1 MPNHLPEVR
10 EEMRACSPKVGI
22 LRRPEADR
30 FSVVESLRPNGC
42 VGIELGVAGG
52 GFSAAMVRTERFA
65 KFFGVDAYSGGHSAN
80 EYKAALKATG
90 LWSNYRLLRLT
101 CSQAVDLFPDASFD
115 FVYVDGFAHSGCE
128 GGRTLEDWYPK
139 LKPGGIMAGDDYDPN
154 NWPLV
159 VWAVHEMAAQ
169 LEVSISVFERVA
181 KGTYDRFPSWSV
193 TRPTAGPDELSFT
206 KHFRNIAD
214 AEKAR
219 IDELRK
225 RKRQEQRSQAQLKS
239 ETD

>member
-1 MPNHLPEVR
+1 MPDHLPEVR
-10 EEMRACSPKVGI
+10 EEMRACSPRVEVI
-22 LRRPEADR
+22 RRHQADR
-30 FSVVESLRPNGC
+30 YSVVEALPASGC
-42 VGIELGVAGG
+42 AGVELGVAGG
-52 GFSAAMVRTERFA
+52 GFSAAMVRSGRFA
-65 KFFGVDAYSGGHSAN
+65 KFYGVDSYTGGHSAN

-101 CSQAVDLFPDASFD
+101 FSQAVDLFPDGFFD
-115 FVYVDGFAHSGCE
+115 FIYVDGFAHSGCE
-128 GGRTLEDWYPK
+128 GGRTLEEWYPK
-139 LKPGGIMAGDDYDPN
+139 LKPGGTMAGDDYDPD

-169 LEVSISVFERVA
+169 LKVSISVFARVA
-181 KGTYDRFPSWSV
+181 KGTYDRFPSWSLA
-193 TRPTAGPDELSFT
+193 RPTAGLDELSFT

-219 IDELRK
+219 IDDLRK
-225 RKRQEQRSQAQLKS
+225 QKRQEQRSQERRKS